1 MITSPNQE
9 AGSFSS
15 EAKRMLELITTDLP
29 YPIEA
34 EPNLVMTSRVLLD
47 LARTWPG
54 PPGDEQR
61 RDLEALCRKLHVAKK
76 LMAVYAPGWN
86 KIPEAVPLPLPYW
99 SLTIAVLLAY
109 SHLSREE
116 NRDARGLGFKFLNA
130 AVAAVDLARSRGT
143 IPHLPELQSWA
154 EKISENLTCQVK
166 V

>member
-1 MITSPNQE
+1 
-9 AGSFSS
+9 
-15 EAKRMLELITTDLP
+15 MLELIMADLP
-29 YPIEA
+29 LPIEA
-34 EPNLVMTSRVLLD
+34 EPNLVVTSRVLLD
-47 LARTWPG
+47 LARTWPE
-54 PPGDEQR
+54 PLGDEQR

-76 LMAVYAPGWN
+76 LMAAYATGWN

-116 NRDARGLGFKFLNA
+116 NRDTRGLGFKFLNA
-130 AVAAVDLARSRGT
+130 GLAAVDLARSQRT

-154 EKISENLTCQVK
+154 EKISENLTCPVE

>member
-15 EAKRMLELITTDLP
+15 EAKRMLELIMADLP
-29 YPIEA
+29 LPTEA

-47 LARTWPG
+47 LARAWPG
-54 PPGDEQR
+54 PLGDEQR

-86 KIPEAVPLPLPYW
+86 KVPEAVPLPLPYW
-99 SLTIAVLLAY
+99 SLTIVVLLAY
-109 SHLSREE
+109 SHLTREE

-130 AVAAVDLARSRGT
+130 ALAAVDLARSRGT
-143 IPHLPELQSWA
+143 IPHLSELQSWA
-154 EKISENLTCQVK
+154 EETLENFTCPVD